1 MPFAR
6 HLATTLALLTLAAGP
21 LAAQAP
27 PANPGEFTFPPLGP
41 PPGQAGV
48 DPDALAEAAL
58 EPPPAPAPVD
68 DVATPVLE
76 LFLKG
81 GWLMA
86 PIVLMSVV
94 VLAVALERMLGL
106 RRGRI
111 RPRKLVATL
120 RRFADDGDLDPQ
132 RVYNACRRSRSALS
146 RVVIAALSKV
156 GRPHAEVEAA
166 AADALQNEADRMYG
180 NVRTLNLA
188 AAVTPLMGLLGTV
201 WGMIESFFVT
211 ANAAEGTDKAT
222 ALAEGI
228 YVALMTTFAGLAV
241 AIPAAV
247 LAHYFEGRI
256 LRSLRRVESLMT
268 VLLPRIEALEGH
280 RRIDL
285 RQLEMNFQNNRSGY
299 REPAPAVPPEPP
311 AGPPHH
317 LQRSAEAGGRV

>member
-1 MPFAR
+1 MRLAR
-6 HLATTLALLTLAAGP
+6 RLATTFCVTLVLAGTAWGQGPALA
-21 LAAQAP
+21 
-27 PANPGEFTFPPLGP
+27 PALGNDPGD
-41 PPGQAGV
+41 

-58 EPPPAPAPVD
+58 APPPPVEAPDAMPD
-68 DVATPVLE
+68 SAEAILE

-94 VLAVALERMLGL
+94 VLAVACERMLGL

-111 RPRKLVATL
+111 RPRKLVDTL
-120 RRFADDGDLDPQ
+120 RRQIDDGDLDPQ
-132 RVYNACRRSRSALS
+132 RAYNACRRSRSALS
-146 RVVIAALSKV
+146 RVVIAALSKI

-256 LRSLRRVESLMT
+256 LRSLRRVESLIT
-268 VLLPRIEALEGH
+268 VLLPRIEALEG
-280 RRIDL
+280 RGRLDL
-285 RQLEMNFQNNRSGY
+285 RQLESNYQHDRTG
-299 REPAPAVPPEPP
+299 RRQPAPQVPPTPP
-311 AGPPHH
+311 AGPPTHH
-317 LQRSAEAGGRV
+317 LSQAHETSGRA

>member
-1 MPFAR
+1 MRLAR
-6 HLATTLALLTLAAGP
+6 RLATTFCVALVMASAAYAQGP
-21 LAAQAP
+21 A
-27 PANPGEFTFPPLGP
+27 FGP
-41 PPGQAGV
+41 PPGAELGS
-48 DPDALAEAAL
+48 DPDALADAAL
-58 EPPPAPAPVD
+58 APAP
-68 DVATPVLE
+68 PVEAPDAMPDSAEAILE

-94 VLAVALERMLGL
+94 VLAVACERMLGL

-111 RPRKLVATL
+111 RPRKLVDTL
-120 RRFADDGDLDPQ
+120 RRQIDDGDLDPQ
-132 RVYNACRRSRSALS
+132 RAYNACRRSRSALS
-146 RVVIAALSKV
+146 RVVIAALSKI

-268 VLLPRIEALEGH
+268 VLLPRIEALEEGS
-280 RRIDL
+280 RIDL
-285 RQLEMNFQNNRSGY
+285 RQLEVNYQNNRGG
-299 REPAPAVPPEPP
+299 RQQPASHVPPTPP
-311 AGPPHH
+311 GPPPHH
-317 LQRSAEAGGRV
+317 LSHAHETSGSA